1 MECSVEDCGRP
12 HVAQGLCEAHYRRK
26 RRGKPLEPPI
36 SERGR
41 TCSVEACA
49 EPHVARGFCSK
60 HYRRWQRWGDPLG
73 GRPRRKT
80 PKDFNWRIRRYLKCR
95 CIPERGDVRT
105 VEGWAAGGRRPRAGA
120 RQVFKGSRMYCLCE
134 TEGLR

>member
-73 GRPRRKT
+73 GR
-80 PKDFNWRIRRYLKCR
+80 
-95 CIPERGDVRT
+95 
-105 VEGWAAGGRRPRAGA
+105 RPRAGA